1 MDDRELK
8 NQLQCIVDEGIL
20 YNHKDMARILR
31 DLGHVRYLDI
41 HAGTERTSGD
51 GYVMAAHPHPQSA
64 TIIVNKR
71 IYINPRSFDYL
82 QLGRDSLGHSVID
95 LVEGDRTL
103 RIIPLSEPS
112 PKQVETV
119 SESYQAELLD
129 RMFEDDFAEA
139 YLEDED
145 DQD

>member
-1 MDDRELK
+1 MDDREYK

-31 DLGHVRYLDI
+31 DLGHVRYIDI
-41 HAGTERTSGD
+41 RAGSELTSGE

-82 QLGRDSLGHSVID
+82 QLGRDPLGHSVLD
-95 LVEGDRTL
+95 LVEGDRVI
-103 RIIPLSEPS
+103 RIVPLSEPS
-112 PKQVETV
+112 AKQIES
-119 SESYQAELLD
+119 SESYQADILD

-139 YLEDED
+139 YLDEED